1 MSEKHKNVCRGLI
14 TLKNFFSSVSG
25 CISISA
31 FASLVTVPEGITI
44 STVGLTIRSITAGT
58 KNYKSIMKKERK
70 KHDKIGLFA

>member
-1 MSEKHKNVCRGLI
+1 MQGFNYFEK
-14 TLKNFFSSVSG
+14 FFSSVSG
-25 CISISA
+25 CISISV

-70 KHDKIGLFA
+70 KHDKIVLFA